1 MNKKARIVIILL
13 SFSLIFLSILIWV
26 GASSEPEIKDAFFE
40 NGALMVVVQHPPSSG
55 KALENWWVNKIK
67 PMIDQLPNQQ
77 QHDLKSIFV
86 VNFNSGY
93 KSLSFSE
100 KDFSGESDEDYICFE
115 EIKSEKRCLLKDY
128 PVFINVGSVYYS
140 LHMGELTINLKK

>member
-1 MNKKARIVIILL
+1 MFKTAKATMVILTL
-13 SFSLIFLSILIWV
+13 GAVFFSKYFLIETFYHPV
-26 GASSEPEIKDAFFE
+26 IKGFFSG

-86 VNFNSGY
+86 VNFNGGY
-93 KSLSFSE
+93 KSLSFPE

>member
-1 MNKKARIVIILL
+1 MNKKPRIVIILL

-26 GASSEPEIKDAFFE
+26 GTSSEPDIKDAFFE

-55 KALENWWVNKIK
+55 KALENWWVNKLK
-67 PMIDQLPNQQ
+67 PMIDQLPNPQ

-86 VNFNSGY
+86 VNFNGGY